1 MNLSQTALVF
11 PGQGSQSAGMLVDY
25 FNGHKTFSDTFEN
38 AKEITGIDFKSLIFL
53 GNSEDLSKTE
63 ITQPLM
69 LTANVAL
76 WNTLEI
82 KSSSLEAMA
91 GHSLGEFAALVAG
104 DVLLFEDALR
114 LVSIRAKLMQ
124 EAVPQNEGGI
134 AAIIGLEEFKI
145 KIICEEVTA
154 LEEELVNLA
163 NINSPVQIVISGT
176 KKGVEIAI
184 DRCKE
189 AGAKR
194 AILLAMSVPAHC
206 SLMSEAASKFAKHLD
221 SVNFHNP
228 SLKIFQNYNASFSED
243 LEVIKQNLINQVDS
257 PVRWVEIIK
266 NINSLKINKYIEC
279 GLGKVLS
286 GLIKRIVNDVEI
298 ISLDNYSSYLE
309 KFNNL
314 K

>member
-25 FNGHKTFSDTFEN
+25 FNNHKTFSDTFEN

-82 KSSSLEAMA
+82 KSSSLGAMA

-104 DVLLFEDALR
+104 DVLLFEDAIR

-124 EAVPQNEGGI
+124 KAVPQNEGGI
-134 AAIIGLEEFKI
+134 AAIIGLEESKI

-194 AILLAMSVPAHC
+194 AMLLAMSVPAHC

-221 SVNFHNP
+221 SVNFCNP

-243 LEVIKQNLINQVDS
+243 LEVVKQNLIN
-257 PVRWVEIIK
+257 
-266 NINSLKINKYIEC
+266 L
-279 GLGKVLS
+279 
-286 GLIKRIVNDVEI
+286 VNDVEI

>member
-11 PGQGSQSAGMLVDY
+11 PGQGSQSTGMLVDY
-25 FNGHKTFSDTFEN
+25 FNDHKTFSDTFEN

-69 LTANVAL
+69 LTANIAL

-82 KSSSLEAMA
+82 KSSSLGAMA

-134 AAIIGLEEFKI
+134 AAIIGLEESKI
-145 KIICEEVTA
+145 KIICEEVTD
-154 LEEELVNLA
+154 LEAELVNVA

-184 DRCKE
+184 NRCKE

-194 AILLAMSVPAHC
+194 SMLLAMSVPAHC
-206 SLMSEAASKFAKHLD
+206 SLMSEVASKFAKHLD
-221 SVNFHNP
+221 LVNFNNP

-243 LEVIKQNLINQVDS
+243 LEVVKQNLINQVDS

-266 NINSLKINKYIEC
+266 NINSLKVNKYIEC
-279 GLGKVLS
+279 GPGKVLS

>member
-1 MNLSQTALVF
+1 
-11 PGQGSQSAGMLVDY
+11 
-25 FNGHKTFSDTFEN
+25 
-38 AKEITGIDFKSLIFL
+38 
-53 GNSEDLSKTE
+53 
-63 ITQPLM
+63 LM

-82 KSSSLEAMA
+82 KSSSLGAMA

-134 AAIIGLEEFKI
+134 AAIIGLEESKI

-194 AILLAMSVPAHC
+194 AMLLAMSVPAHC

-243 LEVIKQNLINQVDS
+243 LEVVKQNLINQVDS

-266 NINSLKINKYIEC
+266 NINSLKVNKYIEC
-279 GLGKVLS
+279 GPGKVLS